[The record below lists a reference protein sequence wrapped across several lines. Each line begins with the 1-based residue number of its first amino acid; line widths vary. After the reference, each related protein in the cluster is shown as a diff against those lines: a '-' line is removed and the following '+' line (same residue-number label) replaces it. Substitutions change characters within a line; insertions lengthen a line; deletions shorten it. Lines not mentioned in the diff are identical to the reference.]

1 MEFPKTFFC
10 YFEFHLL
17 VLLTY
22 TNASDKNSGEI
33 RVSLSSA
40 EEAKAGGNQ
49 IPQQVQP
56 GGSEAICDNDRV
68 IISEA
73 DTKVRPT
80 EQQQSISH
88 HHPDICT
95 FVNGKE

>member
-1 MEFPKTFFC
+1 M
-10 YFEFHLL
+10 
-17 VLLTY
+17 VRLTY

-33 RVSLSSA
+33 RVLSSSA
-40 EEAKAGGNQ
+40 EEANQ
-49 IPQQVQP
+49 IPQQQP
-56 GGSEAICDNDRV
+56 VRAAICDNDRV

-88 HHPDICT
+88 HHPDTCT
-95 FVNGKE
+95 FVNGKGYSVLALLQIYNLQKLGCDLV

>member
-1 MEFPKTFFC
+1 MR
-10 YFEFHLL
+10 
-17 VLLTY
+17 LTY

-33 RVSLSSA
+33 RVLSSSA
-40 EEAKAGGNQ
+40 EEANQ
-49 IPQQVQP
+49 IPHQQPVRA
-56 GGSEAICDNDRV
+56 AICDNDRV
-68 IISEA
+68 IISEV

-95 FVNGKE
+95 FVNGKEYSVLL

>member
-1 MEFPKTFFC
+1 M
-10 YFEFHLL
+10 L
-17 VLLTY
+17 
-22 TNASDKNSGEI
+22 
-33 RVSLSSA
+33 LSSA

-49 IPQQVQP
+49 IPHQVQP
-56 GGSEAICDNDRV
+56 GSAAICDNDRV
-68 IISEA
+68 IISKA

-95 FVNGKE
+95 FLNGKEYSVLL